1 MLRKAKWNY
10 SRAISKIDHCVF
22 GLQPSVMQKM
32 QPDAGQNAFN
42 SQVSTHAK
50 LFQVTALCEYWQR
63 NMRLTKAHLLNGRD
77 PRYEIEKSIKQ
88 LSYNTEGPSCQK
100 LIIVPLQ
107 SYRSELLLTLFYKMI
122 STVRKSKVPR
132 NKKYLY
138 NNCILKK
145 ILSFVFPIVDR
156 LLVRRNL

>member
-1 MLRKAKWNY
+1 MLRIAGWNY

-32 QPDAGQNAFN
+32 QADAGQNAFN

-63 NMRLTKAHLLNGRD
+63 NMRLTRAHLLNGRD

-88 LSYNTEGPSCQK
+88 LSQNTDGPSCQK
-100 LIIVPLQ
+100 LIVPLQ

-138 NNCILKK
+138 KTAY
-145 ILSFVFPIVDR
+145 
-156 LLVRRNL
+156 

>member
-32 QPDAGQNAFN
+32 QADAGQNAFN

-50 LFQVTALCEYWQR
+50 LFQVTSLCEYWQR
-63 NMRLTKAHLLNGRD
+63 NRRLTREYLLNGKG

-88 LSYNTEGPSCQK
+88 LSQNTDGPSCQK

-138 NNCILKK
+138 KNCILK
-145 ILSFVFPIVDR
+145 
-156 LLVRRNL
+156 

>member
-50 LFQVTALCEYWQR
+50 LQVTSLCEYWQR
-63 NMRLTKAHLLNGRD
+63 NRRLTGEYLLNGNS

-88 LSYNTEGPSCQK
+88 LSYNTDGPSCQK

-132 NKKYLY
+132 NKTYLY
-138 NNCILKK
+138 KTCILKQV
-145 ILSFVFPIVDR
+145 LSFAFPITDH
-156 LLVRRNL
+156 LLVRRKL

>member
-1 MLRKAKWNY
+1 MLRKAKWNCP
-10 SRAISKIDHCVF
+10 RAISKIDHCVF

-50 LFQVTALCEYWQR
+50 LFQVTSLCEYWQR
-63 NMRLTKAHLLNGRD
+63 NRRLTREYLLNGKG

-88 LSYNTEGPSCQK
+88 LSQNTDGPSCQK

-132 NKKYLY
+132 NKTYLY
-138 NNCILKK
+138 KTCILKQV
-145 ILSFVFPIVDR
+145 LSFAFPNTDR
-156 LLVRRNL
+156 LLVRRKL

>member
-1 MLRKAKWNY
+1 MLKIAGWNF
-10 SRAISKIDHCVF
+10 SRANSKIDHCVF

-32 QPDAGQNAFN
+32 QADAGQNAFN

-50 LFQVTALCEYWQR
+50 LFQVTSLCEYWQR
-63 NMRLTKAHLLNGRD
+63 NRRLTREYLLNGKG

-88 LSYNTEGPSCQK
+88 LSYNTDGPSCQK

-138 NNCILKK
+138 KTCILK
-145 ILSFVFPIVDR
+145 
-156 LLVRRNL
+156 